1 MGADTKKCSNRTML
15 SFFIAIFIPDI
26 GIYCAFQVQD
36 NGKLYLSPYIY
47 GCRTSS

>member
-1 MGADTKKCSNRTML
+1 MATDTKKCFNKAVL

-36 NGKLYLSPYIY
+36 NGNLYLNPYIY